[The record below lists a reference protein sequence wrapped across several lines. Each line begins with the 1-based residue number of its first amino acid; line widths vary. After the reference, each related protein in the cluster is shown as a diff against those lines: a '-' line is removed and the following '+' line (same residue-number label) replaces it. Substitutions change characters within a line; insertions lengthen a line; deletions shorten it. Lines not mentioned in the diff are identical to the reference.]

1 LAIEDCIETS
11 LFSKLLNMTKSRI
24 ECAPGRVP
32 EEPKLQYLRLR
43 LKYLKKNAAELDK
56 VGRKSGMEYSRER
69 LVSGGGDRWFSVLF
83 QRQGFRAPPNFDE
96 LFWV

>member
-1 LAIEDCIETS
+1 
-11 LFSKLLNMTKSRI
+11 M
-24 ECAPGRVP
+24 
-32 EEPKLQYLRLR
+32 LQYLRLR